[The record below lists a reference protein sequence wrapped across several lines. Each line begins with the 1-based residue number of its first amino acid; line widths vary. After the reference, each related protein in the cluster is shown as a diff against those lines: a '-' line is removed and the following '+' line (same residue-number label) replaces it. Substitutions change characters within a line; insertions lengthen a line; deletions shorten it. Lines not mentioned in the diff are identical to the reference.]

1 MGKNYL
7 TIVFDPFESFADG
20 TTVEV
25 DALGKND
32 STIVFD
38 PLYFRTVVFTVMQTP
53 NSMLSSMT
61 HHVPFI

>member
-1 MGKNYL
+1 LGKIDL

-20 TTVEV
+20 TTVDV

-38 PLYFRTVVFTVMQTP
+38 PFVF
-53 NSMLSSMT
+53 
-61 HHVPFI
+61 